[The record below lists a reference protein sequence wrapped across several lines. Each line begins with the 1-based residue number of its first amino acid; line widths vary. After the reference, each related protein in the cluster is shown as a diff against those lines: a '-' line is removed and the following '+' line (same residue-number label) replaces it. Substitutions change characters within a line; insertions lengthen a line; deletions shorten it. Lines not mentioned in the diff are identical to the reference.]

1 MRGHIAKKGNR
12 YYAVIYE
19 GVDPGTGKSRHR
31 WHAAGPTRR
40 DAERL
45 LAELVK
51 KSHDGDYRAPD
62 RVTLGQYLL
71 DRWLPTKQTQ
81 LRPSTF
87 ESYRCNIVNHVVP
100 SIGSVLLQRLTPEHL
115 DAFYADLLASGRQ
128 NGTAGGLSVKT
139 VRNIHTVL
147 HKALSDAA
155 RKGTVARN
163 VALLADPPRLS
174 SARRPEMKVW
184 DAKQLA
190 QFVREMAGHRLYPA
204 FYLLANTGM
213 RRGEVLGLRWKDVDL
228 ERATLSVSRSLVSVA
243 YKPQLSDVK
252 TNNGRRTIDLE
263 PKTVAVLR
271 AWKKR
276 QIEER
281 MLANLRPNG
290 DLLFAHPDGSVI
302 NPDYL
307 SQVFDRHVAKST
319 LPTIRLHDLRH
330 THASI
335 LLKEAVPLKVVSERL
350 GHANPAFTLS
360 VYQHLLPG
368 MQADAAKAFAAAVFG

>member
-1 MRGHIAKKGNR
+1 
-12 YYAVIYE
+12 
-19 GVDPGTGKSRHR
+19 
-31 WHAAGPTRR
+31 
-40 DAERL
+40 
-45 LAELVK
+45 
-51 KSHDGDYRAPD
+51 
-62 RVTLGQYLL
+62 
-71 DRWLPTKQTQ
+71 
-81 LRPSTF
+81 
-87 ESYRCNIVNHVVP
+87 VP
-100 SIGSVLLQRLTPEHL
+100 LQRLTPEHL

-128 NGTAGGLSVKT
+128 DGTTGGLSVKT

-147 HKALSDAA
+147 HKALADAA

-163 VALLADPPRLS
+163 VAVLADPPRLS
-174 SARRPEMKVW
+174 SARRPEMRVW
-184 DAKQLA
+184 DAKQPG
-190 QFVREMAGHRLYPA
+190 QFLREIAGHRLYPA

-228 ERATLSVSRSLVSVA
+228 ERATLSVSRSLVNVA
-243 YKPQLSDVK
+243 YRPQLSDVK

-271 AWKKR
+271 AWEKR

-281 MLANLRPNG
+281 ILANLRPPA
-290 DLLFAHPDGSVI
+290 DLIFAHPDGSVI

-319 LPTIRLHDLRH
+319 LPSIRLHDLRH

-335 LLKEAVPLKVVSERL
+335 LLKEGVPLKVVSERL

-368 MQADAAKAFAAAVFG
+368 MQADAAKAFAEAVFW